1 MATPYYVY
9 GNVENDA
16 FKKRL
21 PGSRERY
28 TSVVQW
34 GENDV
39 KRYFSSIDTDVY
51 FGDTRI
57 DEMVAFDFIIEEK
70 KLPLYGYNTY
80 TPKRIMT
87 GQKTIQGSFAINFT
101 KTFNLK
107 YILDE
112 VTPSLYANDYEMVTS
127 FCGDDNMAIFNKG
140 FDITI
145 SYGDAKN
152 DSDYKSY
159 NACTQTLVGC
169 YITSYRQAFD
179 TSGEPILDMYTFIAK
194 DLIIQDVFENSSP
207 DEQERKE
214 HKPITSKDPYLE
226 DYSFGNLSN
235 AEETESAMMAFDNF
249 DNSNGQYED
258 NKNYATVAVLV
269 NPTLDYIDG
278 QYRLSMLVTMYDR
291 DDIAVDSVRL
301 EIDNT
306 EINLHM
312 NFNLNKTLGHNSYYC
327 NLVGNTSVYGSKIKE
342 LLDVEPI
349 ECKVHI
355 EAHAPDK
362 EYKIPGESTQLNKG
376 TGLK

>member
-112 VTPSLYANDYEMVTS
+112 VAPSLYANDYEMVTS

-194 DLIIQDVFENSSP
+194 DLIIQDVFESNDSA
-207 DEQERKE
+207 EQKDT
-214 HKPITSKDPYLE
+214 HHTATTSKEPNPD

-235 AEETESAMMAFDNF
+235 AEESESAMIAFDNF
-249 DNSNGQYED
+249 DNSNGQYDD
-258 NKNYATVAVLV
+258 NKKYATVAVLV

-342 LLDVEPI
+342 LLNTEPI

-362 EYKIPGESTQLNKG
+362 EYKISGESTQLNKG
-376 TGLK
+376 TGL

>member
-57 DEMVAFDFIIEEK
+57 DEMVAFDFMIEEK

-101 KTFNLK
+101 RTFNLK

-112 VTPSLYANDYEMVTS
+112 VAPSLYANDYEMVTS

-194 DLIIQDVFENSSP
+194 DLIVQDAFESGTTAEPADTVTETKTN
-207 DEQERKE
+207 KE
-214 HKPITSKDPYLE
+214 TKKPE
-226 DYSFGNLSN
+226 DYRICHVDDKANYEKYIQEYRS
-235 AEETESAMMAFDNF
+235 EETKLVTAIDPLLHYVNNKYRISMTIDIYERDDVEILNEEVKLTIKDSSNFPSLSRVTYTLKNKLGANEYYWELSGKETAEAQKMQRMLMNGELDSVDCLVTVCAFDHADF
-249 DNSNGQYED
+249 DYNM
-258 NKNYATVAVLV
+258 
-269 NPTLDYIDG
+269 TLDTYL
-278 QYRLSMLVTMYDR
+278 RLGVT
-291 DDIAVDSVRL
+291 
-301 EIDNT
+301 
-306 EINLHM
+306 
-312 NFNLNKTLGHNSYYC
+312 K
-327 NLVGNTSVYGSKIKE
+327 
-342 LLDVEPI
+342 
-349 ECKVHI
+349 
-355 EAHAPDK
+355 
-362 EYKIPGESTQLNKG
+362 
-376 TGLK
+376 

>member
-21 PGSRERY
+21 PGNRERY

-34 GENDV
+34 GENDI

-57 DEMVAFDFIIEEK
+57 DEMVAFDFMIEEK
-70 KLPLYGYNTY
+70 KIPLYGYNTY

-112 VTPSLYANDYEMVTS
+112 VAPSLYANDYEMVTS

-194 DLIIQDVFENSSP
+194 DLIVQDDFESGTTVDSGDTVAETQTN
-207 DEQERKE
+207 KE
-214 HKPITSKDPYLE
+214 TKKPE
-226 DYSFGNLSN
+226 DYRICHINDKANYEKYIQEYRSEETKLVTAVNPLLDYVNNKYRISMIIDIYERDDVEILNEEIKLTIKDSANFPNLSRVTFTLKN
-235 AEETESAMMAFDNF
+235 KVGANEYYWELSGKETAEAQKMQRMFTSGELDSVDCSVIVCAFDHANF
-249 DNSNGQYED
+249 EYNM
-258 NKNYATVAVLV
+258 A
-269 NPTLDYIDG
+269 LDTYL
-278 QYRLSMLVTMYDR
+278 RM
-291 DDIAVDSVRL
+291 
-301 EIDNT
+301 
-306 EINLHM
+306 
-312 NFNLNKTLGHNSYYC
+312 
-327 NLVGNTSVYGSKIKE
+327 
-342 LLDVEPI
+342 
-349 ECKVHI
+349 
-355 EAHAPDK
+355 
-362 EYKIPGESTQLNKG
+362 G
-376 TGLK
+376 TTK

>member
-16 FKKRL
+16 FKNRL

-34 GENDV
+34 GESNI

-80 TPKRIMT
+80 TPKRIVT

-112 VTPSLYANDYEMVTS
+112 VAPSLYANDYETVTS

-145 SYGDAKN
+145 SYGDARN

-194 DLIIQDVFENSSP
+194 DLIVQDDFESGTTVDPGDTVAETQTN
-207 DEQERKE
+207 KE
-214 HKPITSKDPYLE
+214 TKKPE
-226 DYSFGNLSN
+226 DYRICHINDKADYEKYIQEYRSEETKLVTAVNPLLDYVNNKYRISMIIDIYERDDVEILNEEIKLTIKDSANFPNLSRVTFTLKN
-235 AEETESAMMAFDNF
+235 KVGANEYYWELSGKETAEAQKMQRMFTSGELDSVDCSVIVCAFDHANF
-249 DNSNGQYED
+249 EYNM
-258 NKNYATVAVLV
+258 A
-269 NPTLDYIDG
+269 LDTYL
-278 QYRLSMLVTMYDR
+278 RM
-291 DDIAVDSVRL
+291 
-301 EIDNT
+301 
-306 EINLHM
+306 
-312 NFNLNKTLGHNSYYC
+312 
-327 NLVGNTSVYGSKIKE
+327 
-342 LLDVEPI
+342 
-349 ECKVHI
+349 
-355 EAHAPDK
+355 
-362 EYKIPGESTQLNKG
+362 G
-376 TGLK
+376 TTK

>member
-21 PGSRERY
+21 PGNRERY

-34 GENDV
+34 GENDI

-57 DEMVAFDFIIEEK
+57 DEMVAFDFMIEEK
-70 KLPLYGYNTY
+70 KIPLYGYNTY

-112 VTPSLYANDYEMVTS
+112 VAPSLYANDYEMVTS

-194 DLIIQDVFENSSP
+194 DLIVQDDFESGTTVDPGDTVAETQTN
-207 DEQERKE
+207 KE
-214 HKPITSKDPYLE
+214 TKKPE
-226 DYSFGNLSN
+226 DYRICHINDKANYEKYIQEYRSEETKLVTAVNPLLDYVNNKYRISMIIDIYERDDVEILNEEIKLTIKDSANFPNLSRVTFTLKN
-235 AEETESAMMAFDNF
+235 KVGANEYYWELSGKETAEAQKMQRMFTSGELDSVDCSVIVCAFDHANF
-249 DNSNGQYED
+249 EYNM
-258 NKNYATVAVLV
+258 A
-269 NPTLDYIDG
+269 LDTYL
-278 QYRLSMLVTMYDR
+278 RM
-291 DDIAVDSVRL
+291 
-301 EIDNT
+301 
-306 EINLHM
+306 
-312 NFNLNKTLGHNSYYC
+312 
-327 NLVGNTSVYGSKIKE
+327 
-342 LLDVEPI
+342 
-349 ECKVHI
+349 
-355 EAHAPDK
+355 
-362 EYKIPGESTQLNKG
+362 G
-376 TGLK
+376 TTK